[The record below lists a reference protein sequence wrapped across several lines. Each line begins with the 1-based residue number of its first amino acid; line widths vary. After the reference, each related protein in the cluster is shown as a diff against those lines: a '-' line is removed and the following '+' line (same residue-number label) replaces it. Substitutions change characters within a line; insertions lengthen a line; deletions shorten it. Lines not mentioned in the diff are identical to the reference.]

1 MFPNVLPR
9 TFVKGSEV
17 LPHLHSYVHY
27 IYVWI
32 LKKQD
37 TPGSGISL
45 FVCLFVCFNTHN
57 QVNSQSNITM
67 SIHHTQIHRQQ
78 GEN

>member
-17 LPHLHSYVHY
+17 LAHLHSYVHY

-37 TPGSGISL
+37 TPGSGIS
-45 FVCLFVCFNTHN
+45 FFFNTHN